1 MVFADFFAA
10 LQWNL
15 HVSSSRLRQ
24 IFRECH
30 PTIHPHPS
38 PSTHPHP
45 DSHPFHPHPSH
56 ALSVRLLNAACMHVS
71 ACAAAMVHSNILMHS
86 IRGFLHNLSHSLRVV
101 SPDDTQSRSI
111 HEKLSYFISWQD
123 DSYFSLFFFSF
134 LKRDSCLMLDLSIS
148 GRRLCVTQ
156 WCVIVKSI
164 V

>member
-1 MVFADFFAA
+1 MEFTCFVIQTKAN
-10 LQWNL
+10 LQ
-15 HVSSSRLRQ
+15 RM
-24 IFRECH
+24 
-30 PTIHPHPS
+30 PPHPHPH
-38 PSTHPHP
+38 HP
-45 DSHPFHPHPSH
+45 SHPRPNH
-56 ALSVRLLNAACMHVS
+56 ALSVRLHNAACMHVS

-86 IRGFLHNLSHSLRVV
+86 IRGFLHNPSRSLRVV
-101 SPDDTQSRSI
+101 FPDDAQSRSI